1 MVPRRVLEKRR
12 GEPPPPS
19 AGTVPPVASL
29 CISSSESAG
38 PVSEGIAG
46 TWDGRPSAGLPPPLL
61 ARRHLC
67 WPGHTLNGSLAP
79 AATC

>member
-1 MVPRRVLEKRR
+1 MVPRLVLEKGR

-19 AGTVPPVASL
+19 AGAQATVPPVAAL

-46 TWDGRPSAGLPPPLL
+46 TWA
-61 ARRHLC
+61 
-67 WPGHTLNGSLAP
+67 
-79 AATC
+79 